1 MDYGESAKR
10 AIGLIAIA
18 AFAQDP
24 FETLE
29 RARDKM
35 LSEIPTR
42 PRYTRVETID
52 RSYFSRRS
60 LLASPASCE
69 RLSADRKQGRTK
81 LRLDATDRLRVEV
94 AVTQG
99 TEIYSWTRPASF
111 SYPLEQILQFGP
123 TGTGAFAAH
132 LIDLFSN
139 PSVRFRTLEE
149 PGENLAYAF
158 RVPIEASYL
167 IIKAGT
173 QWRPSGYSGSFT
185 IDPRSLEMRR
195 FTMESDELPPETSL
209 CEVSTTNEYLDEKT
223 LGLLLPSVSHSHD
236 ILRDAT
242 ETELVTTF
250 SDCHESPPP
259 SASDIVRDLALPE
272 QTFELALSTPID
284 PATAAAGDAISA
296 RLTGPI
302 LGPKSSE
309 VLAQRGS
316 TVTGRIVQ
324 MENRVFRRN
333 YYVVTMAFDRVQVDG
348 KFFKLRIKSDGNT
361 NFAPYSAR
369 PDPEWPLGTFAFP
382 GKDRR
387 YVIPAGF
394 KSKWFTVPRAQPPEA
409 QPHSAQKAPSTA
421 SPSRSSPLP

>member
-1 MDYGESAKR
+1 VKR

-24 FETLE
+24 LETLQ

-42 PRYTRVETID
+42 YTCVETID

-60 LLASPASCE
+60 LLSSPPSCE
-69 RLSADRKQGRTK
+69 RLSADHKAGRTK

-99 TEIYSWTRPASF
+99 NEIYSWTRPASF
-111 SYPLEQILQFGP
+111 SYSLEQVLQFGP

-132 LIDLFSN
+132 LIDIFSN

-149 PGENLAYAF
+149 GGENLEYAF
-158 RVPIEASYL
+158 RVPIEASHL
-167 IIKAGT
+167 LIKAGA

-209 CEVSTTNEYLDEKT
+209 CEVSTTSEYQEEKT
-223 LGLLLPSVSHSHD
+223 LGLLLPSVSRSHD
-236 ILRDAT
+236 ILRDGT
-242 ETELVTTF
+242 ETDFVTTF
-250 SDCHESPPP
+250 SDCREAQPLP
-259 SASDIVRDLALPE
+259 SARETAQDLALPE
-272 QTFELALSTPID
+272 ETFELALLTPID

-296 RLTGPI
+296 RLTEPI

-309 VLAQRGS
+309 VLAPAGS

-324 MENRVFRRN
+324 MEHRRFPRG
-333 YYVVTMAFDRVQVDG
+333 YFVVSMAFDRVQAGG
-348 KFFKLRIKSDGNT
+348 KFFKLRIKSNGNRAAT
-361 NFAPYSAR
+361 N
-369 PDPEWPLGTFAFP
+369 PEWPMGTFFFP
-382 GKDRR
+382 AKNSR

-394 KSKWFTVPRAQPPEA
+394 RSKWFT
-409 QPHSAQKAPSTA
+409 APQ
-421 SPSRSSPLP
+421 

>member
-1 MDYGESAKR
+1 MDYGESVKR

-24 FETLE
+24 FETLQ

-42 PRYTRVETID
+42 PRYTCIETID

-69 RLSADRKQGRTK
+69 RLSADHKQGRAQ

-94 AVTQG
+94 AMTQG
-99 TEIYSWTRPASF
+99 SEIYSWTSPVTF
-111 SYPLEQILQFGP
+111 SYSLEQILQFGP

-132 LIDLFSN
+132 LIDIFSN

-149 PGENLAYAF
+149 GGGNIEYSF
-158 RVPIEASYL
+158 RVPIEASHL
-167 IIKAGT
+167 LIKAGA
-173 QWRPSGYSGSFT
+173 QWSPAGYSGSFA

-209 CEVSTTNEYLDEKT
+209 CEVSTTNEYHDEKT
-223 LGLLLPSVSHSHD
+223 LGLLLPSASRSRD

-242 ETELVTTF
+242 ETEIVTTF
-250 SDCHESPPP
+250 SDCREATPPP
-259 SASDIVRDLALPE
+259 SGRETAQDLALPE
-272 QTFELALSTPID
+272 DPFELALSTPID

-296 RLTGPI
+296 RLTEPI
-302 LGPKSSE
+302 LGPKSSG
-309 VLAQRGS
+309 VLAPAGS
-316 TVTGRIVQ
+316 MVTGRIVQ
-324 MENRVFRRN
+324 MKHSLFPRN
-333 YYVVTMAFDRVQVDG
+333 YFVLSMAFDRVQVDG
-348 KFFKLRIKSDGNT
+348 KSFKLRIKSNGNRDAT
-361 NFAPYSAR
+361 N
-369 PDPEWPLGTFAFP
+369 PEWPMGTFFFP
-382 GKDRR
+382 AKNSR

-394 KSKWFTVPRAQPPEA
+394 RSKWLTAQ
-409 QPHSAQKAPSTA
+409 
-421 SPSRSSPLP
+421 R